1 MEENILR
8 KPETNNHGEWR
19 QEFKTGN
26 KIRFVSLVFLILT
39 SSSSICL
46 P

>member
-19 QEFKTGN
+19 EEFKTAN
-26 KIRFVSLVFLILT
+26 KIRPRKFL
-39 SSSSICL
+39 SR
-46 P
+46 